1 MTLIRL
7 VNLTKRFRSGEHKT
21 VVANGINYWFDKK
34 ARVALL
40 GRNGA
45 GKSSLLRLISG
56 VMKPDSG
63 RVFREGQI
71 SWPIGLS
78 GKFRG
83 ELSADQNVRMV
94 ADIYDRCPDATS
106 QFVKKFC
113 EIEHYFDSPI
123 RSYSSGMKAKVSFGL
138 AMAFQFDYYLVDET
152 TSVGDQVF
160 KNKAKAYLDARLENS
175 GCIFVTHSTSAV
187 RRYCNE
193 VLVLNNGKLI
203 HFDNI
208 DEGIY
213 HYKNL

>member
-1 MTLIRL
+1 
-7 VNLTKRFRSGEHKT
+7 VNLTKRFRSGKHKT
-21 VVANGINYWFDKK
+21 VVANGINYRFAKK
-34 ARVALL
+34 ERVALL
-40 GRNGA
+40 GKNGA
-45 GKSSLLRLISG
+45 GKSSLLKLISG
-56 VMKPDSG
+56 VMRPDSG
-63 RVFREGQI
+63 QVFREGQI

-78 GKFRG
+78 GKFRS

-94 ADIYDRCPDATS
+94 AEIYERCPDATS

-113 EIEHYFDSPI
+113 EIKHHFDSPI
-123 RSYSSGMKAKVSFGL
+123 QFYSSGMKAKVSFGL
-138 AMAFQFDYYLVDET
+138 AMAFQFDYYLIDET

-213 HYKNL
+213 HYKKL